1 MLLRRYTFLIRGAS
15 PLGLPCTLARY
26 RSLAVRQPAIH
37 EIGCRLTIVLII
49 SLTIVAAAA
58 LPLPARQMTTAPQG
72 SHAKL
77 FSEMRWRNIGPLRAG
92 RTKALAG
99 VPSEPFTFYMGMVNG
114 GVWRTRNAGRTWIP
128 IFDDQPTGSIGS
140 IAVAPSDPNVIY
152 VGSGEGLQ
160 RPDLAIGDGM
170 YKSTDAGNTW
180 THLGLRDSQ
189 QIARVEVDPKN
200 PNRLF
205 VAVLGHP
212 YGPNEERGIFRST
225 DGGASFQ
232 KVLYKDENTGGKDVD
247 IDPSNPDI
255 VYATM
260 LEGRQGP
267 WENGAWSGPGGVFK
281 STDGG
286 ATWNPLTK
294 GLPDPIGNAE
304 LTIAPSNPKRV
315 YAYATPAAPEAGRG
329 GGGRGRG
336 GAGGVPASA
345 PIYRSDDAGDTWTAV
360 SSDARVGTSNEASI
374 CVDPKDPDWLI
385 VTSQVTYKSEDGGKT
400 WVPFKG
406 APGGD
411 DYQYAWINPN
421 NTNIILAAADQGA
434 VVSLD
439 RGLTWSSWYNQPT
452 AAMFHITTDNAFPYR
467 VCGGQQD
474 SGSACVAS
482 RGTDGAITMRE
493 WHPAAIEEYGYAAPD
508 PLDPDIVY
516 GTKEVTRYDRRTGQV
531 SNVGPLGGRGA
542 AFAPVGAS
550 ARQGDVVNRQ
560 VRTQPIVF
568 SMVDRK
574 SLFFA
579 TNVLWKTMD
588 GGITWKQISPD
599 LTRKTHDIPTSVGK
613 YTEQVRT
620 GGQADSNGARVI
632 YTIGPSYKDVNRIWI
647 GTDDGVIAT
656 TSDGGL
662 HWTDVTPPEMQ
673 SYWKVFTID
682 PGRFDPLTAYAAV
695 NTLRI
700 DDQNPHLFRTHDGG
714 KTWTQIVNG
723 LHAGAAVS
731 AIREDVKKK
740 GLLFAGSETNVYVS
754 LDDGDHWESLRL
766 NMAPS
771 SVRDLQV
778 KGDDL
783 VAGTHGRGIWILDD
797 ITPLRQIDATS
808 GDRDILFTPQAALRV
823 RWNTNTDTPLPPDE
837 PRMPNPPE
845 GAIINYYLASASSS
859 PVVLEIF
866 DAGGTLVRHYSS
878 AEPPPPLPDPATS
891 APLPLYWYRRPH
903 GLSADAGMHRF
914 TWDVHYQPLAGG
926 GGGRG
931 GLPIAA
937 VPYDTV
943 PAPTTPWVAPGDYTV
958 KLTAN
963 GKTYSQPIAVKQD
976 PRVKTSALYMQQVY
990 SLSAAAY
997 REAEGTMAA
1006 VAQAQRL
1013 RDQIAKMKSAASGDV
1028 VTALDALDKKI
1039 ETVVGASGF
1048 GGGRGGRGGGVA
1060 AQAPG
1065 AASARQAGA
1074 TLNSAATSLTSVMNS
1089 LQGADVQATAVQ
1101 LQGIANARAA
1111 GSSAMAK
1118 WTAIKSV
1125 DLPAMNAKLKG
1136 AGLGPLT
1143 ID

>member
-1 MLLRRYTFLIRGAS
+1 MRLRRFTF
-15 PLGLPCTLARY
+15 T
-26 RSLAVRQPAIH
+26 SLA
-37 EIGCRLTIVLII
+37 
-49 SLTIVAAAA
+49 IVAAAA
-58 LPLPARQMTTAPQG
+58 LPLPARQMTTTPTEW
-72 SHAKL
+72 HARL

-92 RTKALAG
+92 RTKAIAG
-99 VPSEPFTFYMGMVNG
+99 VPNEPFTFYMGMVNG
-114 GVWRTRNAGRTWIP
+114 GAWKTTNAGRTWAP

-152 VGSGEGLQ
+152 IGSGEGLQ

-170 YKSTDAGNTW
+170 YKSTDAGKTW

-232 KVLYKDENTGGKDVD
+232 KVLYRDENTGGKDVD
-247 IDPSNPDI
+247 IDPSNPDV

-286 ATWNPLTK
+286 STWKPLTR
-294 GLPDPIGNAE
+294 GLPDPVGNAE
-304 LTIAPSNPKRV
+304 LTIAPSKPERV
-315 YAYATPAAPEAGRG
+315 YAYATAAAPEGGR

-336 GAGGVPASA
+336 GAGGAASA
-345 PIYRSDDAGDTWTAV
+345 PIYRSDDAGETWTAV
-360 SSDARVGTSNEASI
+360 SSDTRVGTSNEASI
-374 CVDPKDPDWLI
+374 CVDPKNPDWLI

-400 WVPFKG
+400 WLPFKG

-411 DYQYAWINPN
+411 DYQYAWINPH

-439 RGLTWSSWYNQPT
+439 KGLSWSSWYNQPT

-482 RGTDGAITMRE
+482 RGPDGAITMRE

-542 AFAPVGAS
+542 GIVS
-550 ARQGDVVNRQ
+550 ADLSRQ

-568 SMVDRK
+568 SLADKK

-599 LTRKTHDIPTSVGK
+599 LTRKTHDIPKSVGK
-613 YTEQVRT
+613 YTAQVRAA
-620 GGQADSNGARVI
+620 GQADSNGARVI
-632 YTIGPSYKDVNRIWI
+632 YTIGPSSKDVNRIWI

-656 TSDGGL
+656 TADGGL

-682 PGRFDPLTAYAAV
+682 PGRFDPRTAYAAI
-695 NTLRI
+695 NTLRV

-714 KTWTQIVNG
+714 RTWTSIVTG
-723 LHAGAAVS
+723 LPAGAAVS

-754 LDDGDHWESLRL
+754 FDDGDHWESLRL

-778 KGDDL
+778 KDDDL

-797 ITPLRQIDATS
+797 ITPLRQLAAAS
-808 GDRDILFTPQAALRV
+808 GDRDVLFTPQPALRV

-845 GAIINYYLASASSS
+845 GAILDYYLASASSS

-866 DAGGTLVRHYSS
+866 DAAGRSVRHYSS
-878 AEPPPPLPDPATS
+878 AEPPPPLPDPATN
-891 APLPLYWYRRPH
+891 APLPLYWYRRPQ

-914 TWDVHYQPLAGG
+914 TWDVHYQPLPGG
-926 GGGRG
+926 GGGRA

-943 PAPTTPWVAPGDYTV
+943 PAPTTPWVAPGTYTV

-963 GKTYSQPIAVKQD
+963 GTTQAQPIVVKQD
-976 PRVKTSALYMQQVY
+976 PRVKTSALHMQQVY

-997 REAEGTMAA
+997 RDAA
-1006 VAQAQRL
+1006 GAFAAIAQAQRL
-1013 RDQIAKMKSAASGDV
+1013 RDQIAKAKSSASADV
-1028 VTALDALDKKI
+1028 ATALEALDKK
-1039 ETVVGASGF
+1039 VDAAVGASGF
-1048 GGGRGGRGGGVA
+1048 GGGRGGIAAGG
-1060 AQAPG
+1060 APG
-1065 AASARQAGA
+1065 AA
-1074 TLNSAATSLTSVMNS
+1074 TLNSAAASLASVMNA

-1101 LQGIANARAA
+1101 RQGIANARTAGAA
-1111 GSSAMAK
+1111 AMGK
-1118 WTAIKSV
+1118 WTSIKSV
-1125 DLPAMNAKLKG
+1125 DLPAMNATLKA
-1136 AGLGPLT
+1136 AGLGPLV